1 MDERQKQL
9 VVAGE
14 ALRKWIH
21 TQRAMWAAGYPRSL
35 TQVQPQFAAAPAG
48 AIALPSPVLTEAPA
62 ASESAW
68 PASAWPMPAAESGP
82 SWSEG
87 FTERVGSTVQG
98 TSALLRSSWKV
109 WAAVAAV
116 VLLAGMAR
124 FAWPTQKSTAS
135 TRPESPRETASTA
148 SSTQPKPPAKP
159 SPSRANATRAAGATT
174 GAASAV
180 APGGTGRL
188 QVESSPTGAHVSI
201 DGKERGVTPLT
212 IEGLTAGPHQ
222 VVVHGNDGSV
232 QKTVAINGGETT
244 QLSESIYSGWLH
256 VSAPFEIQL
265 SEGTKS
271 ITLDDSNQVLLPP
284 GPHDVRFENRS
295 LGLRQVRHIDI
306 RPGETTAI
314 SLERPMSHITVTASE
329 PATVSIDG
337 QSVGQTPLTDFAVA
351 IGSRDVT
358 VTSASGVVRHQT
370 ITLKV
375 ESSTIDVDFSKP

>member
-21 TQRAMWAAGYPRSL
+21 AQRAMWAAGYPQSL
-35 TQVQPQFAAAPAG
+35 TQVQPQFAGGPAG
-48 AIALPSPVLTEAPA
+48 AIAVPSPVLTQAAAAPA
-62 ASESAW
+62 STWPAPAW
-68 PASAWPMPAAESGP
+68 PAPAEESGP

-87 FTERVGSTVQG
+87 VTERVGSTVQG
-98 TSALLRSSWKV
+98 TSAILRSSWKV
-109 WAAVAAV
+109 LAAAAAV
-116 VLLAGMAR
+116 VLLAVIVR
-124 FAWPTQKSTAS
+124 FAWPTSKSTAS
-135 TRPESPRETASTA
+135 TKPESSHEMASTA
-148 SSTQPKPPAKP
+148 SSTPPKPQAKP
-159 SPSRANATRAAGATT
+159 SPSRSNATRAAGAPTNAAPAVSAG
-174 GAASAV
+174 GA
-180 APGGTGRL
+180 GRL

-201 DGKERGVTPLT
+201 DGRERGVTPLT
-212 IEGLTAGPHQ
+212 IDGLTVGPHQ
-222 VVVHGNDGSV
+222 VIVHGSDGSV
-232 QKTVAINGGETT
+232 QRTVAINAGETA
-244 QLSESIYSGWLH
+244 QLSESIYAGWLH
-256 VSAPFEIQL
+256 VAAPFEVEL

-271 ITLDDSNQVLLPP
+271 IRLDDSNQVLLPP
-284 GPHDVRFENRS
+284 GPHDVRFENRT
-295 LGLRQVRHIDI
+295 LGLRQVRHVDI

-314 SLERPMSHITVTASE
+314 SLERPMSHITVTSSE

-337 QSVGQTPLTDFAVA
+337 QPAGQTPLTDFAVA

>member
-14 ALRKWIH
+14 ALRKWIYA
-21 TQRAMWAAGYPRSL
+21 QRAMWAAGYPQSL
-35 TQVQPQFAAAPAG
+35 TQVQPQFAGASAG
-48 AIALPSPVLTEAPA
+48 AIALPSPVLTEAA
-62 ASESAW
+62 AAPGSAW
-68 PASAWPMPAAESGP
+68 PASGWGAPAEESGP

-87 FTERVGSTVQG
+87 VTERVGSTVQG

-109 WAAVAAV
+109 LAAVAAV
-116 VLLAGMAR
+116 VLLAVIVR
-124 FAWPTQKSTAS
+124 FAWPSSKSTPS
-135 TRPESPRETASTA
+135 PKPESSRESANTP
-148 SSTQPKPPAKP
+148 SSAPTKPQTKP
-159 SPSRANATRAAGATT
+159 SPSRSNATRAAGATT
-174 GAASAV
+174 SAVPPAAAASA
-180 APGGTGRL
+180 GRL

-232 QKTVAINGGETT
+232 QKTVAINAGETT

-256 VSAPFEIQL
+256 VTAPFEIQL
-265 SEGTKS
+265 SEGSKS
-271 ITLDDSNQVLLPP
+271 ITLDDSNQVLLTP
-284 GPHDVRFENRS
+284 GPHDVRFENRT
-295 LGLRQVRHIDI
+295 LGLRQVRHVDI

-314 SLERPMSHITVTASE
+314 SIERPMSHITVTASE

-337 QSVGQTPLTDFAVA
+337 QPAGQTPLTDFAVA